1 MTQPIKRLYRTRKGM
16 IAGICDGLG
25 EYLRV
30 DPAVLRLLTVAATF
44 LTGLVPGLLSYLA
57 AWVIV
62 PLEPEAIP
70 VRPQPQAQA
79 ADGDEPNR
87 QPA

>member
-16 IAGICDGLG
+16 IAGVCDGLG

-70 VRPQPQAQA
+70 VRPEAQA
-79 ADGDEPNR
+79 AGGDAPDR